1 MDLSLAGCE
10 MIRGACHAKK
20 MTDPTCGEKWPVFD
34 KCVLVNG
41 ECDRD
46 RARSRADVGDGQ
58 RSSANEVA
66 GGVDERLGLRPRDED
81 AGIDREAETV
91 ELLEAA

>member
-1 MDLSLAGCE
+1 MTKFDAISDAVVLGVDARDREGVVGDVG
-10 MIRGACHAKK
+10 RDHANR
-20 MTDPTCGEKWPVFD
+20 
-34 KCVLVNG
+34 VLVNG
-41 ECDRD
+41 ERDRD
-46 RARSRADVGDGQ
+46 RARSRADIGDRQ

-66 GGVDERLGLRPRDED
+66 GGVDERLGLWPRDED